1 MQYSTLF
8 SCFLLTLLGS
18 SLSAQKYDLL
28 IKGAEI
34 FTGEANATLQKAEVA
49 IKGERI
55 ARVAPRIRARASR
68 VITADGLILSPGF
81 IDLHA
86 HLEPLPLDPQA
97 QSHVRQGVTTALG
110 GPDGGGPLGIG
121 AYLDSLSAQGIGLN
135 VAYLIG
141 HNTVR
146 NHVMGLVN
154 RTPLPEEL
162 GQMQGYVAKAM
173 REGAFG
179 ISTGLKYLPG
189 TYAQLD
195 EIVALSKVAS
205 QYGGIY
211 TSHLREEG
219 LGLLDGVAEAISIA
233 QLANIPVVL
242 THHKAIGI
250 KMWGSSRQTLAM
262 VDSARARGLDVCVD
276 QYPYTA
282 SFTGI
287 SVLVPSWALEGG
299 PVRQL
304 ARRAQDSTL
313 RDSILKGI
321 IFNLLNDRGGG
332 DLRRIQFGNFDWKP
346 ELNGKTLYDWAI
358 LEGLEPTVENGAE
371 LVLQAQLHGGA
382 GCIFHAIG
390 EEDVVRI
397 MRHPQT
403 MIASDGRLSQP
414 GKDHPHPRA
423 YGTFPRVL
431 GHYVR
436 HEKVL
441 PLTQAL
447 YKMTG
452 QPALRLGLTERGFI
466 RKGYFADITLFDQT
480 KIQDKSTF
488 EAPHQYPEGIPFVII
503 NGKVV
508 VDNGEYQDLRA
519 GKTLKKQ

>member
-1 MQYSTLF
+1 M
-8 SCFLLTLLGS
+8 
-18 SLSAQKYDLL
+18 SLSVLAIPGKVSAQRFDIL
-28 IKGAEI
+28 IRNARIYAGEGGAL
-34 FTGEANATLQKAEVA
+34 TPGDVA
-49 IKGERI
+49 IKDERI
-55 ARVAPRIRARASR
+55 ARIAPRIQAKAKRTIDAA
-68 VITADGLILSPGF
+68 GLVLSPGF

-86 HLEPLPLDPQA
+86 HLEPIALDPQA

-121 AYLDSLSAQGIGLN
+121 AYLDTLTALGIGMN

-154 RTPLPEEL
+154 RTPSAEEL
-162 GQMQGYVAKAM
+162 QQMQGWIEKAM
-173 REGAFG
+173 KEGAFG

-189 TYAQLD
+189 TYAKLD
-195 EIVALSKVAS
+195 EIVALSKVAA
-205 QYGGIY
+205 QHGGIY

-219 LGLLDGVAEAISIA
+219 LGLIEGVSEAIDIA
-233 QLANIPVVL
+233 RLASIPVVL
-242 THHKAIGI
+242 THHKAIGL
-250 KMWGSSRQTLAM
+250 KMWGSSTKTLAM
-262 VDSARARGLDVCVD
+262 VDSARASGLDVMID

-287 SVLVPSWALEGG
+287 SVLIPSWALEGH
-299 PVRQL
+299 PVREF
-304 ARRAQDSTL
+304 ARRCEDPIL
-313 RDSILKGI
+313 RDSIKQGI

-346 ELNGKTLYDWAI
+346 ELNGKTLHDWA
-358 LEGLEPTVENGAE
+358 LMEGLEPTVENGAD
-371 LVLQAQLHGGA
+371 LVIQAQLHRGA
-382 GCIFHAIG
+382 GCIFHAIS
-390 EEDVVRI
+390 EEDVRRI

-403 MIASDGRLSQP
+403 MVASDGRLSQP

-436 HEKVL
+436 EEKVL
-441 PLTQAL
+441 SLEQAL

-452 QPALRLGLTERGFI
+452 QPALRLGLKDRGFI
-466 RKGYFADITLFDQT
+466 RKGYYADITLFDPKT
-480 KIQDKSTF
+480 IRDKSTF
-488 EAPHQYPEGIPFVII
+488 EAPHQYPDGIPYVII

-508 VDNGEYQDLRA
+508 VDQGIYQDLRA
-519 GKTLKKQ
+519 GKALRKNR